1 MLAGAAVLGLIA
13 WVLLRT
19 SRRLPIGRFFSASS
33 ALIAVL
39 AVVLTGCRARRAS
52 TEGRA
57 LMSHCGCHAE
67 GTNERERGVLRLALV
82 LNANMFVLGAI
93 AGVIAQSITT
103 ANFA

>member
-1 MLAGAAVLGLIA
+1 
-13 WVLLRT
+13 
-19 SRRLPIGRFFSASS
+19 
-33 ALIAVL
+33 
-39 AVVLTGCRARRAS
+39 
-52 TEGRA
+52 
-57 LMSHCGCHAE
+57 MSDCGCHAE